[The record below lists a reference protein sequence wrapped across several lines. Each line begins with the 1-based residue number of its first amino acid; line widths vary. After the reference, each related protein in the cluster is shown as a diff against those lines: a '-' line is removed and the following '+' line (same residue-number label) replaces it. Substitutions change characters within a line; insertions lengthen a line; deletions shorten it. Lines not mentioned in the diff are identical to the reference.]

1 MDLLDKV
8 SEKILYLCELVVDL
22 DTNQIVHLDFLN
34 RLENM
39 FKIIKK
45 EYNQQEE
52 LIYKTDTKE
61 LIATPT
67 IASDI
72 TFSFIYLF
80 LGVMIKIRFYLW
92 FSVQLL
98 FYFYICM

>member
-34 RLENM
+34 RQENM

-67 IASDI
+67 INSDI
-72 TFSFIYLF
+72 TFSFIQYLSLQSHF
-80 LGVMIKIRFYLW
+80 YHEKAVMVF
-92 FSVQLL
+92 F
-98 FYFYICM
+98 